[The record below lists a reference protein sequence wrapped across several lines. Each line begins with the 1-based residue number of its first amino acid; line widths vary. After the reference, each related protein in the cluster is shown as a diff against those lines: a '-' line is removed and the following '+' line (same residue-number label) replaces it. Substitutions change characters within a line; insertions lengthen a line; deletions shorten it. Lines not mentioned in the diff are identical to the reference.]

1 MAGVEEEE
9 GEEEEGEEE
18 EGEEGVDL
26 LIALAGELSLAPF
39 SFLGVLEGEVFS
51 VSFVS
56 FVLLSPFL
64 GVVLSASLLLSLEEV
79 VVLEL
84 LLGSVLFL
92 ASFGFPVD
100 FCMAYRVQLTPV
112 VLLFS
117 KNSGGTTL
125 GPV

>member
-1 MAGVEEEE
+1 MAGV
-9 GEEEEGEEE
+9 EEE

-26 LIALAGELSLAPF
+26 LTALAGELSLAPF

-51 VSFVS
+51 VS

-92 ASFGFPVD
+92 ASLRFPVD